1 MTQWCINLYAACLV
15 WMRRAFAVY
24 IRLVYLFIY
33 FVLLPVCKLARVP
46 PVAWQ
51 RAWQWAL
58 LTLRPRPR
66 TARALKIDPG
76 RLTLIENKKN
86 ARRAERR
93 SRGSTGKKG
102 GMLDGGNDEIW
113 DYYRASSDVIPAE
126 RIGRW
131 AQNFLI
137 YGWSDA
143 RRRFSISGSGEN
155 EQSRVIRAIFRC
167 WWINKLWVVMKK
179 SVNWIVY
186 ERMWNAFWLNN
197 ERWSNECAALLVF
210 WEMDTIK
217 GWGFWKGNIC
227 LFLLWFD
234 FILTP
239 FSLSRLQR
247 ESSQS

>member
-1 MTQWCINLYAACLV
+1 MTRWCFKLYAACLV

-24 IRLVYLFIY
+24 IHLVYLFIY
-33 FVLLPVCKLARVP
+33 FILLPVCKLARVP

-93 SRGSTGKKG
+93 SHGSTGEKEHVRWWEGWDMRLLQCKLRCDTG
-102 GMLDGGNDEIW
+102 WANLQVSPKCSYLWLIWCAPSLLNIGQRWERTIPSNKSNFPMLVNTKN
-113 DYYRASSDVIPAE
+113 V
-126 RIGRW
+126 
-131 AQNFLI
+131 
-137 YGWSDA
+137 
-143 RRRFSISGSGEN
+143 GSYE
-155 EQSRVIRAIFRC
+155 
-167 WWINKLWVVMKK
+167 K

-210 WEMDTIK
+210 GKWM
-217 GWGFWKGNIC
+217 
-227 LFLLWFD
+227 
-234 FILTP
+234 
-239 FSLSRLQR
+239 R
-247 ESSQS
+247 